1 MHLDAQNVVM
11 SHDSSPVSINGLA
24 ICQQAHTYLNG
35 LNFLF
40 GLTHEQ
46 PKTVAINRRVIAFQ
60 SSHCVENSWM
70 EFLRTPAAQS
80 MVMI

>member
-1 MHLDAQNVVM
+1 M

-24 ICQQAHTYLNG
+24 ICQQAHTYLN
-35 LNFLF
+35 
-40 GLTHEQ
+40 
-46 PKTVAINRRVIAFQ
+46 VIAFQ
-60 SSHCVENSWM
+60 SSHWVENSWM